1 MTTRM
6 QYSTSTGSSWSPHTS
21 PDTSMQSTVAGDRHA
36 GVAIVIPCYRV
47 ERQIAGVI
55 RGIPSEYGTII
66 CVDDASPD
74 GSAAAIESIGDDR
87 VVLLRHTENRG
98 VGGAMK
104 TGYAEAMRRGAL
116 VCVKMDGDGQM
127 SPEDLDSLVAPLL
140 TDAAAYA
147 KGNRFVD
154 LKALRQ
160 MPTRRLLGNAFLSF
174 TSKLACGYWNMLDVS
189 NGFTAIKADLLG
201 RMDLDKIAD
210 RYFFETSM
218 LIELNILRAV
228 VADVEMPARYG
239 DEQSSLRISRVASTF
254 PALLIA
260 GLLRRFYWRYLIE
273 EFGVVSVCVL
283 AGLPSLLFGMA
294 FGLWRWVDTYHTGVP
309 ATAGTVFV
317 AALPII
323 LGVQLLLAAVLLDV
337 ISSPTLK
344 WHRRRG

>member
-1 MTTRM
+1 V
-6 QYSTSTGSSWSPHTS
+6 SDKS
-21 PDTSMQSTVAGDRHA
+21 
-36 GVAIVIPCYRV
+36 VAIIIPCYRV
-47 ERQIAGVI
+47 ERHIADVI
-55 RGIPSEYGTII
+55 RSIPERYTSII

-74 GSAAAIESIGDDR
+74 GTAAAIESLGDSR
-87 VVLLRHTENRG
+87 VTLLRHPKNRG

-104 TGYAEAMRRGAL
+104 TGYAEAIRQGAAI
-116 VCVKMDGDGQM
+116 CVKMDGDGQM
-127 SPEDLDSLVAPLL
+127 NPEDLDDLVAPVRENE
-140 TDAAAYA
+140 AEYA

-154 LKALRQ
+154 LRALRQ

-174 TSKLACGYWNMLDVS
+174 TSKLACGYWNMLDVN
-189 NGFTAIKADLLG
+189 NGFTAAKSELIR
-201 RMDLDKIAD
+201 RMDFGQISE
-210 RYFFETSM
+210 RYFFETSV
-218 LIELNILRAV
+218 LIELNILRAT

-254 PALLIA
+254 PPLLLR

-283 AGLPSLLFGMA
+283 TGLPFLLFGVV
-294 FGLWRWVDTYHTGVP
+294 FGVWRWLDTVRTGNP

-337 ISSPTLK
+337 LSSPTVK
-344 WHRRRG
+344 WRRKGN